1 MITAP
6 PTTTYN
12 IITTTTNTNT
22 NTNPL
27 TMKHS
32 LLFLS
37 LLSLLFLGS
46 CASDDA
52 LTEQTQDPEPDV
64 PTIPFTGTIT
74 SGNGPSAVAQ
84 ALVADD
90 GPFHALSDEGTTLK
104 ATWEVGDE
112 LALIVNSTLCK
123 ATVSEVDGNKAYIS
137 ASVPATVSDGAEARF
152 IYPYTAV
159 DAGTLEVKADL
170 LSEQDGTLATIAKN
184 LDVCKGSGV
193 LSVANGTAK
202 LKADVTMA
210 EQYCIWRLA
219 TQYNGSAL
227 SITKLTIAQG
237 SDTYTVNLSSAASS
251 GIYVALKP
259 AASTAYTFRG
269 FPTIDG
275 AAYKKDYAS
284 VTLAA
289 QMFYRSTLNLDFD
302 EFWFPFSHYTWDAKQ
317 WYWYPQ
323 SMMPS
328 STTTYP
334 TVNYQSSDGFP
345 TAADPDRWYN
355 TITAIAAHQASNS
368 ACRSDGSARNMPCY
382 NALTWYLTDN
392 VYWDNT
398 TVWYLGGD
406 SYQGGIWLKKWDNI
420 SGKPSGA
427 SITNCASASGTTGKV
442 PTIGKPSNTAD
453 YFFLPAL
460 GIHTYGMLFGLGT
473 GCHYC
478 SSSPTTRRDDVDYS
492 LDYDSVYGG
501 IEAYGGRENADVA
514 GSRPDGSPWFK

>member
-1 MITAP
+1 
-6 PTTTYN
+6 
-12 IITTTTNTNT
+12 
-22 NTNPL
+22 
-27 TMKHS
+27 MKHS

-74 SGNGPSAVAQ
+74 SGNEPSAVAQ

-123 ATVSEVDGNKAYIS
+123 ATVSEVNGNKANIS
-137 ASVPATVSDGAEARF
+137 ANVPATVADGAEARF
-152 IYPYTAV
+152 IYPYAAV
-159 DAGTLEVKADL
+159 DTETLEVKEDL
-170 LSEQDGTLATIAKN
+170 LSEQDGSLATIAKN

-219 TQYNGSAL
+219 TQCNSSAL
-227 SITKLTIAQG
+227 PIDLLTIKQG
-237 SDTYTVNLSSAASS
+237 EVQYTITPSSGTSS
-251 GIYVALKP
+251 GIYVVLAP
-259 AASTAYTFRG
+259 SSAAEYTFKARPIPSLRG
-269 FPTIDG
+269 EDKVIVLT
-275 AAYKKDYAS
+275 KTVS
-284 VTLAA
+284 NLSLAA
-289 QMFYRSTLNLDFD
+289 QKFYRSTLNF
-302 EFWFPFSHYTWDAKQ
+302 EAEVFTFSHYMWDAKQ

-323 SMMPS
+323 AMTPS
-328 STTTYP
+328 SSTTYP
-334 TVNYQSSDGFP
+334 TSNSTTPPPIGPKDKSYNGSPTSS
-345 TAADPDRWYN
+345 DPDRWFN
-355 TITAIAAHQASNS
+355 TITGTDAHKADNS

-382 NALTWYLTDN
+382 NAMTWYLSDD
-392 VYWDNT
+392 VYWDEET
-398 TVWYLGGD
+398 TVWILGGLFYD
-406 SYQGGIWLKKWDNI
+406 GGLWLKRWDKI
-420 SGKPSGA
+420 SGKPSDA
-427 SITNCASASGTTGKV
+427 SITSCSSASSTTGKV

-473 GCHYC
+473 GCNYC

-492 LDYDSVYGG
+492 LYYDSVYGG

>member
-1 MITAP
+1 
-6 PTTTYN
+6 
-12 IITTTTNTNT
+12 
-22 NTNPL
+22 
-27 TMKHS
+27 MKHS

-74 SGNGPSAVAQ
+74 SGNEPSAVAQ

-112 LALIVNSTLCK
+112 LALIVNGTLCK
-123 ATVSEVDGNKAYIS
+123 ATVSEVNGSKANIS
-137 ASVPATVSDGAEARF
+137 AAVPATVADGAEARL

-159 DAGTLEVKADL
+159 DESTLEVKADL

-193 LSVANGTAK
+193 LSVANNTAK

-259 AASTAYTFRG
+259 AAATAYNFQA
-269 FPTIDG
+269 FPENG
-275 AAYKKDYAS
+275 ARYLKDYAS

-289 QMFYRSTLNLDFD
+289 QKFYRSTLNLDFD
-302 EFWFPFSHYTWDAKQ
+302 EFWFPFSHYLWDAKQ

-323 SMMPS
+323 PMMPS

-334 TVNYQSSDGFP
+334 AVPNQSSYGFP

-355 TITAIAAHQASNS
+355 TITGTEAHKANNS
-368 ACRSDGSARNMPCY
+368 ACRADGSARNMPCY
-382 NALTWYLTDN
+382 NALTWYLSAGA
-392 VYWDNT
+392 YWDADT
-398 TVWYLGGD
+398 EWYLG
-406 SYQGGIWLKKWDNI
+406 SRPYKGGLWLKKWDNI
-420 SGKPSGA
+420 SGKPGGA
-427 SITNCASASGTTGKV
+427 SITNCPSASGTVTIT
-442 PTIGKPSNTAD
+442 PTAGKPSNTAD
-453 YFFLPAL
+453 YFFLPTM
-460 GIHTYGMLFGLGT
+460 GNYTNGELFRVGNSGY
-473 GCHYC
+473 YC
-478 SSSPTTRRDDVDYS
+478 SSS
-492 LDYDSVYGG
+492 
-501 IEAYGGRENADVA
+501 AYYLNYVAYTLFFNSGRVWVVNGDGREYAYVA

>member
-1 MITAP
+1 
-6 PTTTYN
+6 
-12 IITTTTNTNT
+12 
-22 NTNPL
+22 
-27 TMKHS
+27 MKHS

-289 QMFYRSTLNLDFD
+289 QKFYRSTLNLDFD
-302 EFWFPFSHYTWDAKQ
+302 EFWFPFSHYMWDAKQ

-334 TVNYQSSDGFP
+334 TVNGQSSDGYP
-345 TAADPDRWYN
+345 TTYTDTDRFFNEIYG
-355 TITAIAAHQASNS
+355 TAYQANNS

-382 NALTWYLTDN
+382 NAMTWY
-392 VYWDNT
+392 VSAGAYWDET
-398 TVWYLGGD
+398 TVWYLGGRP
-406 SYQGGIWLKKWDNI
+406 YTGGIWLKKWDNI
-420 SGKPSGA
+420 SGKPGGA
-427 SITNCASASGTTGKV
+427 SITNCPSVSGTVSIT
-442 PTIGKPSNTAD
+442 PTAGKPSNTAD
-453 YFFLPAL
+453 YFFLPAMGSYSGGQL
-460 GIHTYGMLFGLGT
+460 SSVGNVGIY
-473 GCHYC
+473 Y
-478 SSSPTTRRDDVDYS
+478 SSSPHTNYSASTYS
-492 LDYDSVYGG
+492 LSSHSVAVYVSNQYSG
-501 IEAYGGRENADVA
+501 IGAVA